1 VETRA
6 RERLRLLG
14 RQWTAAAQDAFAG
27 TAHSPER
34 YLAAG
39 RLVAAWLERLRALP
53 PGPFAGPFA
62 DQEPGGQEDRDE
74 GDDAAVAALAS
85 AWEARDSGAPAGEEA
100 LPLTPAERAALT
112 AAAFAIRYAEVADWL
127 ASRQRRR
134 AVAAAADTSGWVVL
148 DEAGDPAGDPF
159 ITYRRLEVDPTTGS
173 GVLVETRPDD
183 AFSGVIHEVHLVS
196 MDLQTGE
203 LDIDNSAKGWEFN
216 SASEREELVAA
227 LRSNSDR
234 MHGNRTG

>member
-1 VETRA
+1 METQA
-6 RERLRLLG
+6 GERLRLLG

-27 TAHSPER
+27 TTHSPER
-34 YLAAG
+34 YMAAG

-53 PGPFAGPFA
+53 PGPFTA
-62 DQEPGGQEDRDE
+62 QEPGRQDDRDE
-74 GDDAAVAALAS
+74 GDDAAAAALAD
-85 AWEARDSGAPAGEEA
+85 AWEARDSGVPLGEGA
-100 LPLTPAERAALT
+100 LPLTAAERAALT

-134 AVAAAADTSGWVVL
+134 AITAAADTGGWVVL

-159 ITYRRLEVDPTTGS
+159 ITYRRLEVDPITGS
-173 GVLVETRPDD
+173 GVFVETRPDD

-203 LDIDNSAKGWEFN
+203 LNIDNSAKGWEFN